1 MKLLGRNR
9 LNQLISESSATKVW
23 VNAWSSEI
31 DSCSWKSVDDVKD
44 RFPSVVCIENCMFT
58 FKVDGCDMSIET
70 IMDFNALTVL
80 IIAVKVT

>member
-1 MKLLGRNR
+1 
-9 LNQLISESSATKVW
+9 
-23 VNAWSSEI
+23 
-31 DSCSWKSVDDVKD
+31 
-44 RFPSVVCIENCMFT
+44 MFT